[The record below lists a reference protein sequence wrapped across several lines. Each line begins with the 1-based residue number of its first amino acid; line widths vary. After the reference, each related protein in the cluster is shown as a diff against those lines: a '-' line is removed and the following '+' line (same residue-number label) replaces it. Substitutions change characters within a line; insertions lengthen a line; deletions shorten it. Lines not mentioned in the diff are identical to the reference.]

1 MIRVELKFPAVVV
14 SAKCLKMDALGDNF
28 HFIKFN
34 LNLVCIMGIVD
45 RLGRPSLYHIQLAHL
60 QTCITFWKFF
70 LDVALRVKCKSD
82 EI

>member
-1 MIRVELKFPAVVV
+1 
-14 SAKCLKMDALGDNF
+14 
-28 HFIKFN
+28 
-34 LNLVCIMGIVD
+34 MGIVD